1 MNTAQITFLG
11 GFPGDPFG
19 DEFCLHKAPVSA
31 EYERFEPLRP
41 VKSLPERADKLKN
54 ISGTTLF
61 T

>member
-1 MNTAQITFLG
+1 MNTAKIAFLSC
-11 GFPGDPFG
+11 FPSDPFG

-54 ISGTTLF
+54 ISGAALF